1 MIVATAGHIDHGKT
15 SLVKALTGVDT
26 DRLPEEKKRG
36 LSIDLG
42 FAYPKDNSRIGFV
55 DVPGH
60 ERLVRN
66 MIAGVTC
73 IDCALIVIAAD
84 DGPMPQTREHLS
96 ILELLGIKKAIV
108 ALTKIDRVSGERML
122 QAQDE
127 IRELLSA
134 TPFAGSDV
142 FPASA
147 VTGLGIA
154 DLKSRLN
161 KEAQKSEPL
170 KNRGHFRMAVDR
182 AFVIDGAGIVVT
194 GAVSSGSVK
203 IDERLVILPEMTE
216 VRVRGIHAQ
225 NRKSTESVA
234 GERCA
239 LNIAAAKLSLENLR
253 RGQWLV
259 GTPIAH
265 VTSRFDARLKLLA
278 SEARALRH
286 WSQVHLHIG
295 AADFLANIAVLG
307 ARQIEPGES
316 ALAQI
321 VTEQRLSAL
330 SGEHFILR
338 DPSGQ
343 RTLGGGRI
351 IDPFAPARGRAK
363 PERTELL
370 KCLDT
375 DDEMIALEKS
385 LEHSPAG
392 FAFGAFI
399 CARNLD
405 LQKTLQLTERLK
417 AKTVG
422 EGFETLAFAG
432 SRWNELLNVLR
443 KQMTDA
449 TKPVEGFSKP
459 DIAMWFQPR
468 LPALALDAL
477 LEELVKRGDIAF
489 AGGHYRPRGLSLQ
502 IDPRDAALWQKV
514 HLVIDNIRPP
524 SLVEIAAAC
533 NTDARSIERLL
544 RNVARQGLAVQI
556 APNRYY
562 LPGRLRELAH
572 FAELVANETAGGL
585 VSIRAFRDRSGIG
598 RNLSVE
604 ALEFFDRLGFTGKA
618 GEHRRV
624 LKQLDQVRWVR
635 GTQ

>member
-73 IDCALIVIAAD
+73 IDLALIVIAAD

-122 QAQDE
+122 QAQNE
-127 IRELLSA
+127 VRELLSA
-134 TPFAGSDV
+134 TPYDGSDIV
-142 FPASA
+142 PVSA
-147 VTGLGIA
+147 VTGQGIA
-154 DLKSRLN
+154 DLKLRLDGEAGRS
-161 KEAQKSEPL
+161 EAQGRS
-170 KNRGHFRMAVDR
+170 GHFRMAVDR
-182 AFVIDGAGIVVT
+182 AFVIDGAGLVVT
-194 GAVSSGSVK
+194 GAVSSGAVK
-203 IDERLVILPEMTE
+203 IDDRLMVLPEKIE

-225 NRKSTESVA
+225 SRKTVEGVA

-239 LNIAAAKLSLENLR
+239 LNIAAPRLSLENLR

-259 GTPIAH
+259 DTSIAYA
-265 VTSRFDARLKLLA
+265 TIRFDARIKLLS

-286 WSQVHLHIG
+286 WSQAHLHIG
-295 AADFLANIAVLG
+295 AADQMAHIALLD
-307 ARQIEPGES
+307 ARPIQPGDS
-316 ALAQI
+316 ALVQI
-321 VTEQRLSAL
+321 VTEQPVSAL
-330 SGEHFILR
+330 FGEHFILR

-343 RTLGGGRI
+343 HTLGGGRI

-375 DDEMIALEKS
+375 DDECIALEKA
-385 LEHSPAG
+385 LEHAPAG
-392 FAFGAFI
+392 FAFGAFV

-405 LQKTLQLTERLK
+405 LHKTLQLTDRLK

-432 SRWNELLNVLR
+432 LRWNELLNVLR
-443 KQMTDA
+443 KQMADA
-449 TKPVEGFSKP
+449 TKPAEGFSKP
-459 DIAMWFQPR
+459 DIARWFQPR

-477 LEELVKRGDIAF
+477 LEELVTRGDITF
-489 AGGHYRPRGLSLQ
+489 AGGHYRLRGSSLQ
-502 IDPRDAALWQKV
+502 IDPRDAALWAKV
-514 HLVIDNIRPP
+514 QALIDNIRPP
-524 SLVEIAAAC
+524 SVAEIAAASS
-533 NTDARSIERLL
+533 TDGRNIERLL

-562 LPGRLRELAH
+562 LPERLRELAH
-572 FAELVANETAGGL
+572 FAELVAKETAGGL

-624 LKQLDQVRWVR
+624 LKQLDEVRWVR
-635 GTQ
+635 STQ

>member
-42 FAYPKDNSRIGFV
+42 FAYPKDNSKLGFV

-60 ERLVRN
+60 ERLIRN

-73 IDCALIVIAAD
+73 IDLALIVIAAD

-96 ILELLGIKKAIV
+96 ILELLGIRKAIV

-122 QAQDE
+122 QVQNEVRD
-127 IRELLSA
+127 LLSA
-134 TPFAGSDV
+134 TPYDGSDI
-142 FPASA
+142 FPVSA
-147 VTGLGIA
+147 VTGQGIT
-154 DLKSRLN
+154 DLKLRLDREAGQS
-161 KEAQKSEPL
+161 EAQGRS
-170 KNRGHFRMAVDR
+170 GHFRMTIDR
-182 AFVIDGAGIVVT
+182 AFVIDGAGLVVT

-225 NRKSTESVA
+225 NRKATEAVA

-239 LNIAAAKLSLENLR
+239 LNIVAQRLSVEHLR

-259 GTPIAH
+259 DARIAH
-265 VTSRFDARLKLLA
+265 TTNRFDARIKLLS

-286 WSQVHLHIG
+286 WSQAHLHIG
-295 AADFLANIAVLG
+295 AADHMARIALLDTK
-307 ARQIEPGES
+307 QIQPGDS
-316 ALAQI
+316 ALVQI
-321 VTEQRLSAL
+321 VTEQPVSAL
-330 SGEHFILR
+330 FGDHFILR

-363 PERTELL
+363 PERRALL
-370 KCLDT
+370 DGLDT
-375 DDEMIALEKS
+375 EDEMVALEEALERS
-385 LEHSPAG
+385 LAG
-392 FAFGAFI
+392 FAFGAFV
-399 CARNLD
+399 CARNLNSS
-405 LQKTLQLTERLK
+405 KAHQLANTMD

-422 EGFETLAFAG
+422 EGFGALVFAQ
-432 SRWNELLNVLR
+432 SRWKELLDLLR
-443 KQMTDA
+443 THMAAA
-449 TKPVEGFSKP
+449 TNAADGFSKP
-459 DIAMWFQPR
+459 DIARWIHPR

-477 LEELVKRGDIAF
+477 LEEMVKRGDITF
-489 AGGHYRPRGLSLQ
+489 AGGHYRPRGSSLQ
-502 IDPRDAALWQKV
+502 IDPRDAALWTKV
-514 HLVIDNIRPP
+514 QSAIDNIRPP
-524 SLVEIAAAC
+524 SVAEIAAAC
-533 NTDARSIERLL
+533 NTDGRNIERLL

-572 FAELVANETAGGL
+572 FAELVANEAAGGL

-624 LKQLDQVRWVR
+624 LKRLDQVRWVR
-635 GTQ
+635 STQ